1 MMKKTFCI
9 TSAFF
14 FASTIAAIGVSPP
27 ACCADDPVIAVI
39 RSRIIKPYNDA
50 LAGFESA
57 LNTSRSH
64 VTLRIFDLEAVE
76 GKGEKGLQ
84 EIASVKPV
92 LTFAI
97 GTEAAVFAKEKLK
110 DLPVV
115 FSMVLDPVKA
125 GIVASPTASGDSLR
139 GVTLD
144 ISPEVQFAKLKE
156 LLPAARRVGILY
168 NPEETEW
175 LNGTKRTAERMNL
188 AIVAKAVNSGA
199 DVPAR
204 LDELSRE
211 VDCVWAQVAP
221 SIYNSQSSQ
230 YIILTLIR
238 NKMPFIAFSSQY
250 VKAGALAALECDYSD
265 IGRQSAEIAIMVLQ
279 GHASGAVA
287 LSFPAKVRM
296 VVNKRIAE
304 LLGVNIPATILN
316 EATVVE

>member
-1 MMKKTFCI
+1 MRRILCSI
-9 TSAFF
+9 ALLSLAG
-14 FASTIAAIGVSPP
+14 TIAFLTSSPLAI
-27 ACCADDPVIAVI
+27 AAEDTVIVVI

-57 LNTSRSH
+57 FNKSGYH

-84 EIASVKPV
+84 EITSVKSV

-125 GIVASPTASGDSLR
+125 GIVESPTAAGDGFL
-139 GVTLD
+139 GITLD
-144 ISPEVQFAKLKE
+144 IPPQVQFEKMKE
-156 LLPAARRVGILY
+156 LLPAVRRVGILY
-168 NPEETEW
+168 SAEETEW
-175 LNGTKRTAERMNL
+175 LSGIKKMAEKMNVV
-188 AIVAKAVNSGA
+188 IVAKLVNSGA

-204 LDELSRE
+204 LDEISRE
-211 VDCVWAQVAP
+211 ADCLWAQVAP
-221 SIYNSQSSQ
+221 SIYNAQSSQ
-230 YIILTLIR
+230 YIILTLLR
-238 NKMPFIAFSSQY
+238 NKIPFMAFSSQY

-265 IGRQSAEIAIMVLQ
+265 IGRQSADIALKVVQ
-279 GHASGAVA
+279 GHASGAVS
-287 LSFPAKVRM
+287 LSFPAKVRI
-296 VVNKRIAE
+296 VVNKRIAG
-304 LLGVNIPATILN
+304 LLGVNIPATILD